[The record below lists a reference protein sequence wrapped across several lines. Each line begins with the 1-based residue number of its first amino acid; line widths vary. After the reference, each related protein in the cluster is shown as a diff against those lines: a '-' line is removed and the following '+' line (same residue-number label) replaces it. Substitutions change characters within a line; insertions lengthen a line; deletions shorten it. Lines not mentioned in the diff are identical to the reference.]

1 MTANE
6 AYKQACGI
14 VRTKKEEGCTDETM
28 EFWKIVRG
36 ALAIMTANIPAEE
49 AIDILESCLY
59 TACENCPKCGNE
71 CEGERRV
78 RIALDMAEE
87 ALERQIPIGPPVTDT
102 VKVIKCRDCKHYSD
116 IPYDPSDD
124 SVTYRW
130 CEFHCWQKP
139 DYYCADGE
147 REEE

>member
-6 AYKQACGI
+6 VYRRVCEI
-14 VRTKKEEGCTDETM
+14 VRTGKADIPPEEEK

-36 ALAIMTANIPAEE
+36 GLAIAATKIPAEE

-59 TACENCPKCGNE
+59 TACESCPKCGNE

-87 ALERQIPIGPPVTDT
+87 ALERQIPIGPPAAVQED
-102 VKVIKCRDCKHYSD
+102 
-116 IPYDPSDD
+116 
-124 SVTYRW
+124 
-130 CEFHCWQKP
+130 
-139 DYYCADGE
+139 
-147 REEE
+147 EE

>member
-6 AYKQACGI
+6 VYRRVCEI
-14 VRTKKEEGCTDETM
+14 VRTGKADIPPEEEK

-36 ALAIMTANIPAEE
+36 GLAIAATKIPAEE

-87 ALERQIPIGPPVTDT
+87 ALERQIPIGPPVADA
-102 VKVIKCRDCKHYSD
+102 VKVIRCRDCKHYSD

-124 SVTYRW
+124 SVKYRW

-139 DYYCADGE
+139 DYYCADGAR
-147 REEE
+147 REE